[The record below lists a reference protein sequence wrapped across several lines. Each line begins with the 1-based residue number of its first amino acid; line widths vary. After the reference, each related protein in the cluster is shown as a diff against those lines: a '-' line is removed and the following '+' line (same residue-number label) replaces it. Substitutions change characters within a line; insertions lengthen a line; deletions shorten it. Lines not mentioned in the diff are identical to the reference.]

1 MQLESPAAI
10 IYMIRYYFIFFCF
23 CFAQLAI
30 GQNNNNPFN
39 LKYNAD
45 TTSSEV
51 IKQPANFI
59 DSIKKPSSEDTLPPL
74 SLEDELEGATLIQD
88 PGPNSQ
94 ESENANEIINS
105 PNLED
110 TSSGAINNPFDL
122 ESQSEDTS
130 PGITIEGA
138 ENLLPKNDQKT
149 SKRWIFWVF
158 LITLFLLTIAVNFN
172 RQIISKIYRSILNS
186 NYSNLMFREQG
197 RNPSFLFILL
207 YILFFIN
214 GGLFLYLTIGTF
226 VENKPGFFSI
236 FACIGLVS
244 ITYLLRHGILNLLGN
259 VFPLKNATSQ
269 FGFNVMYFNIFL
281 GLILIPINLFVAYG
295 PEAIVKPSIIVG
307 VVIILLLYLLRQIR
321 GLFISRNALIFHKFH
336 FFMYLCAVEIAP
348 YFILVKL
355 LYP

>member
-1 MQLESPAAI
+1 MYKRQ
-10 IYMIRYYFIFFCF
+10 
-23 CFAQLAI
+23 
-30 GQNNNNPFN
+30 
-39 LKYNAD
+39 
-45 TTSSEV
+45 
-51 IKQPANFI
+51 
-59 DSIKKPSSEDTLPPL
+59 PL
-74 SLEDELEGATLIQD
+74 SLEDELEGATLIQVPVVD
-88 PGPNSQ
+88 PT
-94 ESENANEIINS
+94 ESATPEVNAPPANQSANPIDPESNLDS
-105 PNLED
+105 VNATVNPFNLESG
-110 TSSGAINNPFDL
+110 SSEEVTAPVVGELAKSSNKDK
-122 ESQSEDTS
+122 
-130 PGITIEGA
+130 
-138 ENLLPKNDQKT
+138 PKSST
-149 SKRWIFWVF
+149 RWIFWVF

-197 RNPSFLFILL
+197 RNPSVLFILL

-214 GGLFLYLTIGTF
+214 GGLFLYLTIGVF
-226 VENKPGFFSI
+226 VDPKPGFYSI
-236 FACIGLVS
+236 FSCIGLVA
-244 ITYLLRHGILNLLGN
+244 IIYLLRHGILNLLGN

-281 GLILIPINLFVAYG
+281 GLILIPVNLFVAYG
-295 PEAIVKPSIIVG
+295 PEAIVKPSIIIG